1 MCGFESVVL
10 NELCGCGVGEWCG
23 FDVGTIY
30 TETCSCVMTSL
41 AAEVCWDCVLKTN
54 FVARTWTK

>member
-23 FDVGTIY
+23 FDV
-30 TETCSCVMTSL
+30 
-41 AAEVCWDCVLKTN
+41 VLYILKH
-54 FVARTWTK
+54 VPVL